1 MGAMDIVSRP
11 VGADGVPKM
20 SPSHRLVFDVIIGR
34 HRAGWPDVCDE
45 ELQQALERLH
55 QPRRFDRNWISGRV
69 AEMKA
74 RGLLL
79 ESPGHRLPRD
89 ARDGAARVRACYVPV
104 GYRTAHAAVVA
115 EGCY

>member
-11 VGADGVPKM
+11 VGAGKVPKM
-20 SPSHRLVFDVIIGR
+20 SPSHRLVFDVIVGR
-34 HRAGWPDVCDE
+34 HLDGWPDVCDE

-74 RGLLL
+74 LGLLL
-79 ESPGHRLPRD
+79 ESPGRRLPRD

-104 GYRTAHAAVVA
+104 GYLTAPAAVVA

>member
-11 VGADGVPKM
+11 VAADGVPKM
-20 SPSHRLVFDVIIGR
+20 RASHRLVFDVIIGR

-55 QPRRFDRNWISGRV
+55 QPRRFDRSWISGRIS
-69 AEMKA
+69 EMKA
-74 RGLLL
+74 LGILL

-89 ARDGAARVRACYVPV
+89 ARDGAARVRACYVPM
-104 GYRTAHAAVVA
+104 GYRCAPAAVVA